1 MLFSSL
7 IFLFVFL
14 PSVLVLY
21 YALGKKFRNIVLLGF
36 SLFFYAYGGPKYLL
50 VMLFS
55 IAMNY
60 VFGLMVERFRED
72 HMSAKR
78 VLTFSGIGNLTIIGY
93 YKYTDF
99 FIQNI
104 NTVFRAELPYA
115 EIVMPIGISFFTF
128 QGMSY
133 VIDIYRGHGKV
144 QKNPL
149 NVALYISLFPQLI
162 AGPIVRYETVA
173 DQIEGRVENFDKFV
187 SGISRFIVGLSKKV
201 LLANSMGLIA
211 DEVFANQPADIS
223 VLLSWIGAI
232 AYTGQIYFDFSGY
245 SDMAIGLGRMFGFE
259 FLENFNYPYISKS
272 VTEFWRRWHISL
284 STWFRD
290 YVYIPLGGN
299 KVSKVKHLR
308 NIFAVWML
316 TGLWHGASWNF
327 VSWGLYFGVILVV
340 EKFFIGERIGKLWA
354 PLRHIYTMTLVV
366 VGWIMFRSETL
377 GYAGEYLAVMFGA
390 SHQELLSDQAM
401 YYLTEYR
408 MEFLLAIVAST
419 PIYRSIKEKLSTF
432 QTGSWVERVEAFAS
446 PIVLSSMFLLC
457 IMNLV
462 NSTFNPF
469 IYFRF

>member
-7 IFLFVFL
+7 TFLFVFL

-21 YALGKKFRNIVLLGF
+21 YALGKKLRNIVLLGF

-60 VFGLMVERFRED
+60 IFGLMVEKFRED

-78 VLTFSGIGNLTIIGY
+78 VLMFSGIGNLAIIGY

-104 NTVFRAELPYA
+104 NTIFRAELPYA
-115 EIVMPIGISFFTF
+115 NIVMPIGISFFTF

-162 AGPIVRYETVA
+162 AGPIVRYETVT
-173 DQIEGRVENFDKFV
+173 DQIEGRVESLDKFV

-211 DEVFANQPADIS
+211 DEVFINQPADIS

-259 FLENFNYPYISKS
+259 FLENFNYPYVSQS

-299 KVSKVKHLR
+299 KVSRAKHLR

-340 EKFFIGERIGKLWA
+340 EKFFIGESIGRLWA

-366 VGWIMFRSETL
+366 IGWIIFRSETL
-377 GYAGEYLAVMFGA
+377 GYAGEYLAVMFDA
-390 SHQELLSDQAM
+390 SGQELLSDQAM
-401 YYLTEYR
+401 YYITEYKL
-408 MEFLLAIVAST
+408 EFMLAIVAST
-419 PIYRSIKEKLSTF
+419 PVYGAVKKRVSAGK
-432 QTGSWVERVEAFAS
+432 TGGWFKCLEAFAS
-446 PIVLSSMFLLC
+446 PVVLAFLFLLC

>member
-21 YALGKKFRNIVLLGF
+21 YALRKKLRNIVLLGF

-60 VFGLMVERFRED
+60 IFGLMVERFRED

-78 VLTFSGIGNLTIIGY
+78 VLTFSGIVNLAIIGY

-162 AGPIVRYETVA
+162 AGPIVRYETVT
-173 DQIEGRVENFDKFV
+173 DQIEGRVESFDKFV

-223 VLLSWIGAI
+223 ILLSWIGAI

-299 KVSKVKHLR
+299 KVSKAKHLR

-366 VGWIMFRSETL
+366 IGWIMFRSETL

-401 YYLTEYR
+401 YYITEYR
-408 MEFLLAIVAST
+408 LEFLLAIVAST
-419 PIYRSIKEKLSTF
+419 PIYRYIKEKLSTF
-432 QTGSWVERVEAFAS
+432 QTGSWVERLEAFAS
-446 PIVLSSMFLLC
+446 PIVLVSMFLLC